1 MWVSGRRLG
10 RCLVQSFE
18 GWRVLGALREPTW
31 MKMELNEFFLLLSRL
46 PFGFVGTW
54 VMPGILTLPV
64 SSDLYRLMKVF
75 EHLRILFMNTPSR
88 IKISLALKRDASTMI
103 KIDKKIWLANKTS
116 VKCEVTLEM

>member
-31 MKMELNEFFLLLSRL
+31 MKMELNEFFLLFSRF

-54 VMPGILTLPV
+54 AMPGILNLPL
-64 SSDLYRLMKVF
+64 SSDLYRLMKVL
-75 EHLRILFMNTPSR
+75 EHLRIPFMNAPSR
-88 IKISLALKRDASTMI
+88 IKISLAL
-103 KIDKKIWLANKTS
+103 
-116 VKCEVTLEM
+116 

>member
-18 GWRVLGALREPTW
+18 GWRMLGALRVPTW
-31 MKMELNEFFLLLSRL
+31 MKMELNEFFLLFSRFS
-46 PFGFVGTW
+46 FGFVGTW
-54 VMPGILTLPV
+54 VMPSILTLLL

-88 IKISLALKRDASTMI
+88 IKISLALQRGASTMI
-103 KIDKKIWLANKTS
+103 KFDKKLWLANKTS
-116 VKCEVTLEM
+116 VKFEITLEM